1 MTRLFRPQSMRLTP
15 FLFFT
20 GKGGVGKTS
29 IACATAVALADM
41 GMKVLLVS
49 TDPAS
54 NLQDVFGTDLTMD
67 NKKIPDVPNLFVSN
81 LNPEEAAARY
91 REKVVGPYR
100 GILPDAAV
108 QQMEEQ
114 LSGSCTVEIAA
125 FDAFSSMLTD
135 QSIAQSFDHI
145 LFDTAPTGHTLRL
158 LQLPSAW
165 SGFLNDNTHGASCL
179 GPLAGLN
186 EKKKQY
192 EETVRALSDEQ
203 KTTLMLVTRPESSAI
218 KEAARASK
226 ELKKIGMDNQCLVM
240 NGRMRRTDSDDD
252 LAAAFMEREHEAL
265 VNLPENL
272 KDVPTFDLFLAPFN
286 MTGVRNIRQLLSDQ
300 VSDEERKNEHSPEE
314 EDTAEYPRLSD
325 LIDDLLKKK
334 QRVIF
339 TMGKGGVGKT
349 TIARSIAQE
358 LEARGNKVHLTTTDP
373 AGHLDPIESGE
384 NGRMTVSRIDP
395 KKEVENYRRLVIE
408 RSRDQLDSEGLAY
421 LEEDLRSPC
430 TEEIAVFRAFADVV
444 EKAKDEIVVI
454 DTAPSGHTLL
464 LLDATEEY
472 HREIAHSAGEVP
484 VSVQE
489 LLPRLRN
496 SEETAVVIVTLAE
509 TTPVFEAERLAADLE
524 RAEITPTWWIV
535 NQSLIMAH
543 TTNPLLKK
551 RAENERIWIERV
563 DQDSNHQFAVIPWQE
578 RKQPGLKRA

>member
-1 MTRLFRPQSMRLTP
+1 MELTP

-29 IACATAVALADM
+29 IACATATALADM
-41 GMKVLLVS
+41 GKGVLLVS

-67 NKKIPDVPNLFVSN
+67 NKEIPDVPHLFVSN
-81 LNPEEAAARY
+81 LNPEEAAGRY

-135 QSIAQSFDHI
+135 QSVTQSFDHI
-145 LFDTAPTGHTLRL
+145 IFDTAPTGHTLRL
-158 LQLPSAW
+158 LQLPTAW
-165 SGFLNDNTHGASCL
+165 SGFLNENTHGASCL

-186 EKKKQY
+186 DKKQQY
-192 EETVRALSDEQ
+192 AETVRALSDGK
-203 KTTLMLVTRPESSAI
+203 KTTLMLVTRPERSAI
-218 KEAARASK
+218 KEAARASS
-226 ELKKIGMDNQCLVM
+226 ELKKIGMNNQCLVM
-240 NGRMRRTDSDDD
+240 NGRMRQTDSDDN
-252 LAAAFMEREHEAL
+252 LAAAFMKREHEAL
-265 VNLPENL
+265 ANLPENL

-286 MTGVRNIRQLLSDQ
+286 MTGIRNIRQLLSDQ
-300 VSDEERKNEHSPEE
+300 VSDRERKNEHPAEE
-314 EDTAEYPRLSD
+314 EVTAKYPELHD
-325 LIDDLLKKK
+325 LIDDLLNKK

-349 TIARSIAQE
+349 TIARRIAQE
-358 LEARGNKVHLTTTDP
+358 LAARGNKVHLTTTDP
-373 AGHLDPIESGE
+373 AGRFDSTESGE
-384 NGRMTVSRIDP
+384 DGRITVSRIDP

-408 RSRDQLDSEGLAY
+408 RSRDQLDNEGLAY

-484 VSVQE
+484 VSVQK

-496 SEETAVVIVTLAE
+496 PEETAVVIVTLAE
-509 TTPVFEAERLAADLE
+509 TTPVLEAERLAADLK
-524 RAEITPTWWIV
+524 RAGILPSWWIV
-535 NQSLIMAH
+535 NQSLIMTR
-543 TTNPLLKK
+543 TTNSLLKK
-551 RAENERIWIERV
+551 RAENERDWIERV
-563 DQDSNHQFAVIPWQE
+563 DQDANHRFAVIPWQE
-578 RKQPGLKRA
+578 SQQPGLKKGVR